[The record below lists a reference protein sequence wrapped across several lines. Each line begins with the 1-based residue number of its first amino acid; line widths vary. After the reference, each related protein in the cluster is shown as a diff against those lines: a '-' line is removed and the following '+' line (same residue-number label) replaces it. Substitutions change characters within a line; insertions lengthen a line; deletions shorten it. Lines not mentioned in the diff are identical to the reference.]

1 MRAYF
6 EATVYCSTARLA
18 AEQSETKFRLPAD
31 VKRANR
37 VKFDNKAKA
46 KVVYNY
52 INNQTCVFNQ
62 LMEQSK
68 LDKFFSPIAQPQ
80 KRRRIDCANSQDS
93 QNVLLVE
100 SDTNIHSKTDEVED
114 LLCSN
119 SDSTLNPTRRGSS
132 STSSS
137 TDTSTVD
144 QPK

>member
-1 MRAYF
+1 
-6 EATVYCSTARLA
+6 
-18 AEQSETKFRLPAD
+18 
-31 VKRANR
+31 
-37 VKFDNKAKA
+37 
-46 KVVYNY
+46 
-52 INNQTCVFNQ
+52 
-62 LMEQSK
+62 MEQSK

-80 KRRRIDCANSQDS
+80 KRQRVDCANSQDS

-119 SDSTLNPTRRGSS
+119 SDSTLNPTHRGSS

-144 QPK
+144 QPR